1 MPGLQALKSYGEML
15 TYKWSARN
23 WVGLSGHGTESAA
36 SASRLEE
43 QLRADGWFD
52 IAIVTPR
59 RQWALRAPILT
70 AGDRLA
76 MTHQLSHLIGAG
88 LSLTDSIQLLREGR
102 GSATFKAVL
111 TTLQNDLMAGHA
123 YSLCIARQIQHFSDL
138 YVGVISA
145 AEEGGQLASG
155 LQHLAHQLQSDA
167 RRKAQIQSA
176 LRYPTLI
183 AGVAALVVTLIMT
196 LVIPS
201 FEAQFAQRG
210 TPLPWL
216 TQALIWC
223 AQWLRTWGAPGFL
236 GLLLLVVIA
245 KRQLKRPNF
254 RLFCER
260 QLFRIPGYGQWLKT
274 VYSAALA
281 KTLHSL
287 LKTGLPLS
295 KALTHLAEAQQT
307 LSFQRV
313 VHAVHQSVNRGVP
326 LSEALGAS
334 PLVSP
339 LLPQLCR
346 VGEATGTLDTLLQSA
361 SISLDSSANEALE
374 KWTAALEPMSIL
386 LLGLVIGTMVLAMYW
401 PVFQIGQTI

>member
-1 MPGLQALKSYGEML
+1 MPGSQALKNYGEML

-23 WVGLSGHGTESAA
+23 WTGLSGHGTEAAA
-36 SASRLEE
+36 SAATLEA
-43 QLRADGWFD
+43 QLRTDGWFN
-52 IAIVTPR
+52 INVVPSR
-59 RQWALRAPILT
+59 RPWTLPAPVLNP
-70 AGDRLA
+70 GDRLA
-76 MTHQLSHLIGAG
+76 LTHQLAHLISAG
-88 LSLTDSIQLLREGR
+88 LSLTEAIELLRDGK
-102 GSATFKAVL
+102 GTATLKAVL
-111 TTLQNDLMAGHA
+111 TTLQTDLMAGHA
-123 YSLCIARQIQHFSDL
+123 YSICIARQVQHFSDL
-138 YVGVISA
+138 YVGVIAA

-176 LRYPTLI
+176 LRYPALI

-216 TQALIWC
+216 TQQLIES
-223 AQWLRTWGAPGFL
+223 AQWLRAWGAPGLL
-236 GLLLLVVIA
+236 GLLLLAFIV
-245 KRQLKRPNF
+245 KRQLKRPTF
-254 RLFCER
+254 RLYCES
-260 QLFRIPGYGQWLKT
+260 QLFRIPGYGHWLKT

-287 LKTGLPLS
+287 LQTGLPLS
-295 KALTHLAEAQQT
+295 KALTHLAQAQQT

-313 VHAVHQSVNRGVP
+313 VHTVHQSVNRGVP
-326 LSEALGAS
+326 LSGALGAS

-339 LLPQLCR
+339 LLAQLCR
-346 VGEATGTLDTLLQSA
+346 VGEATGALDTLLQSA
-361 SISLDSSANEALE
+361 ATSLDSAANEALE
-374 KWTAALEPMSIL
+374 KWTAALEPLSIL
-386 LLGLVIGTMVLAMYW
+386 ILGLIIGTMVLAMYW

>member
-1 MPGLQALKSYGEML
+1 ML
-15 TYKWSARN
+15 TYKWSARD
-23 WVGLSGHGTESAA
+23 WTGLIGHGTEAAA
-36 SASRLEE
+36 SAATLEA
-43 QLRADGWFD
+43 QLRTDGWFNITV
-52 IAIVTPR
+52 IASR
-59 RQWALRAPILT
+59 RPWTLPAPVLS
-70 AGDRLA
+70 AVDRLA
-76 MTHQLSHLIGAG
+76 LTHQLAHLIGAG
-88 LSLTDSIQLLREGR
+88 LPLTEAIQLLRDGK
-102 GSATFKAVL
+102 GTATLKAVL
-111 TTLQNDLMAGHA
+111 TTLQTDLMAGHA
-123 YSLCIARQIQHFSDL
+123 YSVCIGRQVQHFSDL
-138 YVGVISA
+138 YVGVIAA

-176 LRYPTLI
+176 LRYPALI

-216 TQALIWC
+216 TQQLIWC
-223 AQWLRTWGAPGFL
+223 AQSLRTWGGPASL
-236 GLLLLVVIA
+236 GLLLVAFIV
-245 KRQLKRPNF
+245 KRQLKRPAF
-254 RLFCER
+254 RLFCES
-260 QLFRIPGYGQWLKT
+260 QLFRIPGYGHWLKT

-287 LKTGLPLS
+287 LQTGLPLS
-295 KALTHLAEAQQT
+295 KALTHLAQAQQT

-313 VHAVHQSVNRGVP
+313 VHTVHQSVNRGVL
-326 LSEALGAS
+326 LSVALGAS

-346 VGEATGTLDTLLQSA
+346 VGEATGALDTLLQSA
-361 SISLDSSANEALE
+361 ATSLDSAANEALE
-374 KWTAALEPMSIL
+374 KWTAALEPLSIL
-386 LLGLVIGTMVLAMYW
+386 ILGLIIGTMVLAMYW

>member
-1 MPGLQALKSYGEML
+1 MS
-15 TYKWSARN
+15 TYRWSARS
-23 WVGLSGHGTESAA
+23 WAGQSGHGTAAAA
-36 SASRLEE
+36 SAATLEA
-43 QLRADGWFD
+43 QLRNDGWFD
-52 IAIVTPR
+52 ITVVSSR
-59 RQWALRAPILT
+59 RLWTLPAPVLS
-70 AGDRLA
+70 AADRLA
-76 MTHQLSHLIGAG
+76 LTQQLAHLIGAG
-88 LSLTDSIQLLREGR
+88 LSLTDAIQLLRDGK

-111 TTLQNDLMAGHA
+111 TTLQTDLMAGNA
-123 YSLCIARQIQHFSDL
+123 YSVCIARQVQHFSYL
-138 YVGVISA
+138 YVGVIAA
-145 AEEGGQLASG
+145 AEEGGQLARG

-167 RRKAQIQSA
+167 RRNAQIQSA

-216 TQALIWC
+216 TQQLIGF
-223 AQWLRTWGAPGFL
+223 AQWLRAWGAHGLL
-236 GLLLLVVIA
+236 GLLLLVFVA
-245 KRQLKRPNF
+245 KRQLKRPAF
-254 RLFCER
+254 RLFCES
-260 QLFRIPGYGQWLKT
+260 QLFRIPGYGHWLKT
-274 VYSAALA
+274 IYSAALA

-287 LKTGLPLS
+287 LQTGLPLS
-295 KALTHLAEAQQT
+295 KALTHLAQAQQT

-313 VHAVHQSVNRGVP
+313 VHAVHQLVNRGVP
-326 LSEALGAS
+326 LSVALGAS

-346 VGEATGTLDTLLQSA
+346 VGEATGALDTLLQGA
-361 SISLDSSANEALE
+361 ATSLDSAANEAFE

-386 LLGLVIGTMVLAMYW
+386 ILGLIIGTMVLAMYW